1 MWAGRE
7 VLLVD
12 EETLLEAGMQV
23 GGMKEN
29 ITVRGLGLGQSEP
42 GARFRVGADLV
53 FEVGQKLACVGEDP
67 ALTGKRGAPSSPSHS
82 IAPSPLLTRLRC
94 RRHLHYRSVC
104 APDRGRGRNPQ
115 GRRCAATLE
124 HARVL
129 VLLWKKK
136 SACTKAKR
144 PTKSQLLMEA

>member
-1 MWAGRE
+1 MEGKVVALFVSPERGVRNAVDLVRVFPEGLEGDRFRRE

-67 ALTGKRGAPSSPSHS
+67 ALTGKRGVFVR
-82 IAPSPLLTRLRC
+82 LTEGEGVIHKGDGVQRL
-94 RRHLHYRSVC
+94 
-104 APDRGRGRNPQ
+104 
-115 GRRCAATLE
+115 
-124 HARVL
+124 
-129 VLLWKKK
+129 
-136 SACTKAKR
+136 
-144 PTKSQLLMEA
+144 

>member
-1 MWAGRE
+1 MEGKVVALFVSPERGVRNAVDLVRVFPEGLEGDRFRVTTAGASTGRE

-67 ALTGKRGAPSSPSHS
+67 ALTGKRGVFVR
-82 IAPSPLLTRLRC
+82 LTEGEGVIHKGDGVQRL
-94 RRHLHYRSVC
+94 
-104 APDRGRGRNPQ
+104 
-115 GRRCAATLE
+115 
-124 HARVL
+124 
-129 VLLWKKK
+129 
-136 SACTKAKR
+136 
-144 PTKSQLLMEA
+144 